1 MIQSKINNFIKN
13 KNCTLLGVGPMSLNC
28 VDMVIEI
35 ANEYS
40 IPIML
45 IASRRQVD
53 SKRMQGGYVNCWD
66 TENFAKYVKSKDK
79 KNMVILSRDHGGPW
93 QNNLEIEN
101 NFDLKKAMESSKESY
116 LTDIKSGFQILH
128 IDPSID
134 PFNSINTDTII
145 ERIFELYEYCVEH
158 SIKNNKDVIYEIGTE
173 EQSGSTNTPDELEY
187 TIEKINNFC
196 DKKKIIR
203 PSFVVIQS
211 GTKVAEMR
219 NIGSF
224 DSDLRV
230 KNEIAAEIQVPRMIE
245 ICNKNNIW
253 MKAHNTDYVS
263 DEALQSHPKL
273 GIHAVNIAPEFGV
286 IETKSIVQVLTENNL
301 VKLRDKFL
309 EISYESKKW
318 DKWMVK
324 NSSASNYE
332 KSIIAGH
339 YVFSFQECK
348 EVFSQARKDLE
359 KKNISFD
366 SYVRNSIKKGIMR
379 YVKHLS
385 LI

>member
-53 SKRMQGGYVNCWD
+53 SERMQGGYVNNWT
-66 TENFAKYVKSKDK
+66 TENFAQYVKSKDK

-101 NFDLKKAMESSKESY
+101 SFDLKKAMDSSKDSY

-134 PFNSINTDTII
+134 PFNSLNTDTII
-145 ERIFELYEYCVEH
+145 ERVFELYEFCVEH
-158 SIKNNKDVIYEIGTE
+158 SQKNNKDIIYEIGTE

-301 VKLRDKFL
+301 TKLRDEFL
-309 EISYESKKW
+309 KISYESKKW
-318 DKWMVK
+318 EKWMVK

-339 YVFSFQECK
+339 YVFSLQACK
-348 EVFSQARKDLE
+348 EVFSQARKNLE

-366 SYVRNSIKKGIMR
+366 SYVRSSIKKGIMR
-379 YVKHLS
+379 YVKHLG

>member
-1 MIQSKINNFIKN
+1 MIQSKLYNFIKN

-40 IPIML
+40 IPLML

-53 SKRMQGGYVNCWD
+53 SERMQGGYVNNWT
-66 TENFAKYVKSKDK
+66 TENFAHYVKSKDK

-101 NFDLKKAMESSKESY
+101 SFDLKKAMDSSKDSY

-134 PFNSINTDTII
+134 PFNSLNTDTII
-145 ERIFELYEYCVEH
+145 ERVFELYEFCVEH
-158 SIKNNKDVIYEIGTE
+158 SQKNNKDIIYEIGTE

-211 GTKVAEMR
+211 GTKVVEMR
-219 NIGSF
+219 NVGSF

-301 VKLRDKFL
+301 TKLRDEFL
-309 EISYESKKW
+309 KISYESKKW
-318 DKWMVK
+318 EKWMVK

-339 YVFSFQECK
+339 YVFSLQACK
-348 EVFSQARKDLE
+348 KVFSQARKNLE
-359 KKNISFD
+359 KKSISFD
-366 SYVRNSIKKGIMR
+366 GYVRSSIKKGIMR
-379 YVKHLS
+379 YVKHLG

>member
-40 IPIML
+40 IPLML

-53 SKRMQGGYVNCWD
+53 SERMQGGYVNNWT
-66 TENFAKYVKSKDK
+66 TENFAHYVKSKDK

-101 NFDLKKAMESSKESY
+101 SFDLKKAMDSSKDSY

-134 PFNSINTDTII
+134 PFNSLNTDTII
-145 ERIFELYEYCVEH
+145 ERVFELYEFCVEH
-158 SIKNNKDVIYEIGTE
+158 SQKNNKDIIYEIGTE

-230 KNEIAAEIQVPRMIE
+230 RNEIAAEIQVPRMIE

-263 DEALQSHPKL
+263 NEALQSHPKL

-286 IETKSIVQVLTENNL
+286 IETKSILQVLKENNL
-301 VKLRDKFL
+301 IKLRDKFL

-318 DKWMVK
+318 EKWMVK

-339 YVFSFQECK
+339 YVFSLEACK
-348 EVFSQARKDLE
+348 EVFLEARRDLE

-366 SYVRNSIKKGIMR
+366 SYVRSSIKQGIMR
-379 YVKHLS
+379 YVKYLS

>member
-339 YVFSFQECK
+339 YVFSLQECK

>member
-1 MIQSKINNFIKN
+1 
-13 KNCTLLGVGPMSLNC
+13 
-28 VDMVIEI
+28 
-35 ANEYS
+35 
-40 IPIML
+40 
-45 IASRRQVD
+45 
-53 SKRMQGGYVNCWD
+53 
-66 TENFAKYVKSKDK
+66 
-79 KNMVILSRDHGGPW
+79 MVILSRDHGGPW

-339 YVFSFQECK
+339 YVFSLQECK

>member
-1 MIQSKINNFIKN
+1 MLHNKINNFIKS

-28 VDMVIEI
+28 VDVVIEI

-40 IPIML
+40 IPLML

-53 SKRMQGGYVNCWD
+53 SKKMGGGYVNNWD
-66 TENFAKYVKSKDK
+66 TETFSRYVKSKDT
-79 KNMVILSRDHGGPW
+79 KNLVILSRDHGGPW
-93 QNNLEIEN
+93 QNNKEINDNLNLEE
-101 NFDLKKAMESSKESY
+101 AMKSAKESY

-134 PFNSINTDTII
+134 PLNEITQDNII
-145 ERIFELYEYCVEH
+145 DRIYELYEYCHENVL
-158 SIKNNKDVIYEIGTE
+158 KNKADVIFEIGTE
-173 EQSGSTNTPDELEY
+173 EQSGSTNTPEELEY

-196 DKKKIIR
+196 IKNKFIS

-224 DSDLRV
+224 DSDLRI
-230 KNEIAAEIQVPRMIE
+230 KNEIAPEIQVPRMIE
-245 ICNKNNIW
+245 ICQRNNVW

-263 DEALQSHPKL
+263 DEALTYHPKL

-286 IETKSIVQVLTENNL
+286 IETKSIIKLLTENNL
-301 VKLRDKFL
+301 YKLRDRFL
-309 EISYESKKW
+309 ELSYKSNKWKKW
-318 DKWMVK
+318 MIK
-324 NSSASNYE
+324 NSKATDYE

-339 YVFSFQECK
+339 YVFSLPECIK
-348 EVFSQARKDLE
+348 IFNDSKSILE
-359 KKNISFD
+359 KKNIAFNNYIRSD
-366 SYVRNSIKKGIMR
+366 VKKGIMR
-379 YVKHLS
+379 YVKNLK

>member
-40 IPIML
+40 IPLML

-53 SKRMQGGYVNCWD
+53 SERMQGGYVNNWT
-66 TENFAKYVKSKDK
+66 TENFAHYVKSKDK

-93 QNNLEIEN
+93 QNNLEIEKS
-101 NFDLKKAMESSKESY
+101 FDLKKAMDSSKDSY

-134 PFNSINTDTII
+134 PFNSLNTDIII
-145 ERIFELYEYCVEH
+145 ERVFELYEYCVEH
-158 SIKNNKDVIYEIGTE
+158 SIKNNKDIIYEIGTE

-230 KNEIAAEIQVPRMIE
+230 RNEIAAEIQVPRMIE

-263 DEALQSHPKL
+263 NEALQSHPKL

-286 IETKSIVQVLTENNL
+286 IETKSILQILKENNL
-301 VKLRDKFL
+301 IKLRDKFL

-318 DKWMVK
+318 EKWMVK
-324 NSSASNYE
+324 DSLASNYE

-339 YVFSFQECK
+339 YVFSLEACK
-348 EVFSQARKDLE
+348 EVFLEARRDLE

-366 SYVRNSIKKGIMR
+366 SYVRSSIKKGIMR
-379 YVKHLS
+379 YVKYLS

>member
-40 IPIML
+40 IPLML

-53 SKRMQGGYVNCWD
+53 SERMQGGYVNNWT
-66 TENFAKYVKSKDK
+66 TENFAHYVKSKDK

-93 QNNLEIEN
+93 QNNLEIEKS
-101 NFDLKKAMESSKESY
+101 FDLKKAMDSSKDSY

-134 PFNSINTDTII
+134 PFNSLNTDIII
-145 ERIFELYEYCVEH
+145 ERVFELYEYCVEH
-158 SIKNNKDVIYEIGTE
+158 SIKNNKDIIYEIGTE

-230 KNEIAAEIQVPRMIE
+230 RNEIAAEIQVPRMIE

-263 DEALQSHPKL
+263 NEALQSHPKL

-286 IETKSIVQVLTENNL
+286 IETKSILQVLKENNL
-301 VKLRDKFL
+301 IKLRDKFL

-318 DKWMVK
+318 EKWMIK

-339 YVFSFQECK
+339 YVFSLEACK
-348 EVFSQARKDLE
+348 EVFLEARRDLE
-359 KKNISFD
+359 NKNISFD
-366 SYVRNSIKKGIMR
+366 SYVRSSIKKGILR
-379 YVKHLS
+379 YVKYLS

>member
-53 SKRMQGGYVNCWD
+53 SERMQGGYVNNWT
-66 TENFAKYVKSKDK
+66 TENFAQYVKSKDK

-101 NFDLKKAMESSKESY
+101 SFDLKKAMDSSKDSY

-134 PFNSINTDTII
+134 PFNSLNTDTII
-145 ERIFELYEYCVEH
+145 ERVFELYEFCVEH
-158 SIKNNKDVIYEIGTE
+158 SQKNNKDIIYEIGTE

-219 NIGSF
+219 NVGSF

-301 VKLRDKFL
+301 TKLRDEFL
-309 EISYESKKW
+309 KISYESKKW
-318 DKWMVK
+318 EKWMVK

-339 YVFSFQECK
+339 YVFSLQACK
-348 EVFSQARKDLE
+348 EVFSQARKNLE
-359 KKNISFD
+359 KKSISFD
-366 SYVRNSIKKGIMR
+366 GYVRSSIKKGIMR
-379 YVKHLS
+379 YVKHLG

>member
-1 MIQSKINNFIKN
+1 MIKSKINNFIQN

-40 IPIML
+40 LPIML
-45 IASRRQVD
+45 IASRRQID
-53 SKRMQGGYVNCWD
+53 SDYMQGGYVNNWT

-93 QNNLEIEN
+93 QNNLEIEKSLN
-101 NFDLKKAMESSKESY
+101 LKKAMESAKHSY

-128 IDPSID
+128 IDPSVD
-134 PFNSINTDTII
+134 PFNSLNTDIII
-145 ERIFELYEYCVEH
+145 ERIYELYEYCVEH
-158 SIKNNKDVIYEIGTE
+158 SIKNKKDVIYEIGTE

-245 ICNKNNIW
+245 ICNKNKIW
-253 MKAHNTDYVS
+253 MKAHNTDYLS
-263 DEALQSHPKL
+263 NEALQSHPKL

-301 VKLRDKFL
+301 IKLRDDFL
-309 EISYESKKW
+309 KISYESNKW
-318 DKWMVK
+318 EKWMVK
-324 NSSASNYE
+324 KSSASNYE

-339 YVFSFQECK
+339 YVFSWPTCK
-348 EVFSQARKDLE
+348 EVFYQARKDLE

-366 SYVRNSIKKGIMR
+366 SYVRSGIKKGIMR
-379 YVKHLS
+379 YVKHLG